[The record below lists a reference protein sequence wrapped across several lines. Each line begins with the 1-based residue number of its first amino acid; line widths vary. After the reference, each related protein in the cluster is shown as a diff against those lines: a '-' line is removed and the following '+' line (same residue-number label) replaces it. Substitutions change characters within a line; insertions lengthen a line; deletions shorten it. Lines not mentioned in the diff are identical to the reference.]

1 MGDLFEIFGELAWDI
16 ILAAAGEIVS
26 NCNYRPG
33 NYLSPGP
40 EFQRIVPSVSDISH
54 SGGESR

>member
-1 MGDLFEIFGELAWDI
+1 MGDLFEIFGDLIAEV

-26 NCNYRPG
+26 NCNYPPA
-33 NYLSPGP
+33 NYLSLGP
-40 EFQRIVPSVSDISH
+40 EFHRIVPSASDISH